1 MKSILTKRP
10 PLSYHIDGL
19 RVFEDVREYHSEEKT
34 LATQKS
40 PATVLRTV
48 FVYYVYRFLGTKSF
62 TLKNLGNMDQTKWSF
77 VINDS
82 RTYKKTSVDEM
93 CIAKGYSALKQHNC
107 TIQLTIF
114 ADGSALPP
122 L

>member
-19 RVFEDVREYHSEEKT
+19 RVFEDVIEYHSEEKT

-48 FVYYVYRFLGTKSF
+48 FVYYVYRFLRTKSF
-62 TLKNLGNMDQTKWSF
+62 ILKNLGNIDQTKWSF
-77 VINDS
+77 VMNDS
-82 RTYKKTSVDEM
+82 GTYKKASVDEM
-93 CIAKGYSALKQHNC
+93 CIAKGQSALKQHSC
-107 TIQLTIF
+107 TVQLTIF
-114 ADGSALPP
+114 ADESALPP